1 MSRERAQRRAER
13 HARDRAEAAESER
26 REHRA
31 RRRTAALRFV
41 RPRAAAPLGRLTR
54 RRTAGR
60 PSSALSRYRHRQNG
74 ILLSVL
80 LCAHAL
86 LWLVQPSWWWR
97 GGALAATVVLW
108 PVLVVLFFDR
118 RSSE

>member
-13 HARDRAEAAESER
+13 EERARAQVAEGER
-26 REHRA
+26 RDHRA

-41 RPRAAAPLGRLTR
+41 RPRAAAPLGRLVR
-54 RRTAGR
+54 RRGAAR
-60 PSSALSRYRHRQNG
+60 PSSALSRHRHRQNG
-74 ILLSVL
+74 TLLAVL
-80 LCAHAL
+80 LCAHTL

-118 RSSE
+118 RSSG